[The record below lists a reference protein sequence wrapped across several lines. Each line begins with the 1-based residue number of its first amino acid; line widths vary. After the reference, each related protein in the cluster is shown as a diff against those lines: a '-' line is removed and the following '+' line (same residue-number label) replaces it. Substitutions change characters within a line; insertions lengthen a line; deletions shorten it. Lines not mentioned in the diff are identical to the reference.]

1 MKTHAINPKIIN
13 LKLFDLFKV
22 FITSIDANAVIIKR
36 KNGMDNIECKLCFKK
51 ILLYPLLI
59 NSWKL
64 IINSTN
70 DKVSSFLNK
79 LVILSYVYI
88 DFIVKLFK
96 SSSLDILFSIYKID
110 TFSNFQSLLSIFADF
125 EKIFSFKT

>member
-59 NSWKL
+59 PCTQYSML
-64 IINSTN
+64 YS
-70 DKVSSFLNK
+70 
-79 LVILSYVYI
+79 ILYY
-88 DFIVKLFK
+88 
-96 SSSLDILFSIYKID
+96 
-110 TFSNFQSLLSIFADF
+110 TP
-125 EKIFSFKT
+125 